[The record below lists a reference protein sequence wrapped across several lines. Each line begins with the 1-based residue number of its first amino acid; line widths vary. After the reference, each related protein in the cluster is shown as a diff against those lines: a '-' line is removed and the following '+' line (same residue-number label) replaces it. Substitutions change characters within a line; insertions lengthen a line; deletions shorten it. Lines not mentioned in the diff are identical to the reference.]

1 MDEEKARRNH
11 ESSVSFHFSYFH
23 PRAMAKGKGYK
34 LTSASSDGG
43 PKVCAFF
50 ASDQG
55 CKNGAAC
62 KFVHDVAVSNI
73 APKSS
78 GTESSSVVSSE
89 SDGSDGEID
98 EGHAGAYASLAKD
111 EVDQRS
117 SSAAAAQRPSVFS
130 ANNPFISGS
139 AVVATTNEASAVT
152 FAPTTSTAV
161 AATTESKKKEKKR
174 KTSNNPKPIP
184 ELAPGETP
192 FALSS
197 GPVGIPAVV
206 VSIPAITTTT
216 PPPPA
221 KKQKQKHEHQTT
233 LSPPVIASFR
243 DLKLPIAPFA
253 VLPSTATTI
262 NVLPNSPMIQQ
273 QSAAPSS
280 SPPPRQRPLPTAT
293 PAHLR
298 WKDAVLST
306 RKHINYSTLFNFDRQ
321 TNTSEGGWIST
332 RPYNINQCSTN
343 PASIAIDCEMCE
355 TRDPITGKVDTKALC
370 RLSIVDADTP
380 HGPVLLDTLVKPKWP
395 VVDYRT
401 WINGISAENLA
412 RVEFTL
418 DHAQAFMDALCSD
431 QTIIIGHAV
440 HNDLAA
446 LKLDHGCVV
455 DTAMLYSHAAV
466 TTTDESNAEGNNSSS
481 GLTPSLRNLAHGVLG
496 GREMPDVHDSVN
508 DARVALACAQYYV
521 DMGGKV
527 NTIDKVYKRSDR
539 PNNNNSSSSTPG
551 GGRNGSSDQQHTS
564 ILLVHRLPVNTLPEH
579 LTEMFLAYSSIRPK
593 TVPDIA
599 YTGVHGKCHVEFTSA
614 AHAELAYSTLVGE
627 ERTDKTGKM
636 QKRVGLKGGG
646 YVCVRKMKKENN
658 KGGATTPQ
666 K

>member
-1 MDEEKARRNH
+1 
-11 ESSVSFHFSYFH
+11 
-23 PRAMAKGKGYK
+23 MAKGKGYK

-50 ASDQG
+50 ASDKG
-55 CKNGAAC
+55 CKSGAAC
-62 KFVHDVAVSNI
+62 KFVHDVAAPSN
-73 APKSS
+73 APKSSS

-98 EGHAGAYASLAKD
+98 EGRAGAYASLARD
-111 EVDQRS
+111 ELDQRNNSS
-117 SSAAAAQRPSVFS
+117 SSAVAAQRSSVFS

-139 AVVATTNEASAVT
+139 VAAANEVAVT
-152 FAPTTSTAV
+152 SAPTTSTAV
-161 AATTESKKKEKKR
+161 AATTTESKKKEKKR
-174 KTSNNPKPIP
+174 KSSNNPKPIP

-192 FALSS
+192 FALS

-206 VSIPAITTTT
+206 ASTSVITTATL
-216 PPPPA
+216 PPA
-221 KKQKQKHEHQTT
+221 KKQKQKHQQQTT
-233 LSPPVIASFR
+233 LSPPAIASFR

-253 VLPSTATTI
+253 VLATTTNI
-262 NVLPNSPMIQQ
+262 LPNSPMIQQ
-273 QSAAPSS
+273 LSAPSS
-280 SPPPRQRPLPTAT
+280 STPAPPRQRPLPVAT

-306 RKHINYSTLFNFDRQ
+306 RKHSNYSTLFDRPARS
-321 TNTSEGGWIST
+321 NNNDNNNSNMEGLIST
-332 RPYNINQCSTN
+332 RPYDIKRCSTN

-380 HGPVLLDTLVKPKWP
+380 DGPVLLDTLVKPKWP

-401 WINGISAENLA
+401 WINGISADSLVN
-412 RVEFTL
+412 VEFTL

-431 QTIIIGHAV
+431 QTVIVGHAV

-466 TTTDESNAEGNNSSS
+466 IDESNAEGSCG

-496 GREMPDVHDSVN
+496 GRVMPEVHDSVN

-539 PNNNNSSSSTPG
+539 PNNNSCSTPG
-551 GGRNGSSDQQHTS
+551 GGRNGSDQQHTA
-564 ILLVHRLPVNTLPEH
+564 ILLVHRLPINTLPEH
-579 LTEMFLAYSSIRPK
+579 LSEMFLAYSSIRPRS
-593 TVPDIA
+593 VPDIA

-614 AHAELAYSTLVGE
+614 AHAELAYSTLVGD
-627 ERTDKTGKM
+627 ERADKTGKM

-658 KGGATTPQ
+658 NKGGTTTPQ